1 MSAQRKAG
9 KSGKS
14 LLHKTV
20 DGNISCWCITYLHT
34 YNTKSCN
41 YRKEIWKI
49 LEMGNICKNI
59 HKKSHGRFNVLPDE
73 IVLEI
78 FMYLSIKDLAKCA
91 KVSKRFRSICYSE
104 SLWCKI
110 NACMKIIP
118 VRFLSHILSNGCQ
131 YLNLQ
136 WALIDGPQGNLPYL
150 NYLTGPNFN
159 SENAIDSSFNVT
171 KVCNQQNT

>member
-1 MSAQRKAG
+1 MVISA
-9 KSGKS
+9 
-14 LLHKTV
+14 V
-20 DGNISCWCITYLHT
+20 DASPRYLDT
-34 YNTKSCN
+34 IQSRAILEK
-41 YRKEIWKI
+41 RIWKI

-59 HKKSHGRFNVLPDE
+59 HKKSHGGFNILPDE

-78 FMYLSIKDLAKCA
+78 FTYLSIKDLAKCA

-118 VRFLSHILSNGCQ
+118 VRFLSHILLNGCQ

>member
-1 MSAQRKAG
+1 
-9 KSGKS
+9 
-14 LLHKTV
+14 
-20 DGNISCWCITYLHT
+20 
-34 YNTKSCN
+34 
-41 YRKEIWKI
+41 
-49 LEMGNICKNI
+49 MGNICKNI
-59 HKKSHGRFNVLPDE
+59 QKKSHGGFNVLPDE
-73 IVLEI
+73 IILEI
-78 FMYLSIKDLAKCA
+78 FTYLSIKDLAKCA
-91 KVSKRFRSICYSE
+91 KVSKRFRSISYSE

-171 KVCNQQNT
+171 KVCETKDFQLTRYAYFHIKENETPEPCLVILISVIIFRCTVWSYKMF